1 MNAMSMRSNPLSWL
15 TQDFEEVLGNGRE
28 TWVPALDIREDAE
41 RFTVEVET
49 PGLKHDDIEVTFSND
64 QLVIKGGRKWEKAE
78 GTTWHRRERGY
89 GTFERTVT
97 FPTAVDSGKIDASF
111 KDGVLSIALPKA
123 EETKPHK
130 VQVKYLEKN

>member
-1 MNAMSMRSNPLSWL
+1 MSALSMRSNPLSWL

-28 TWVPALDIREDAE
+28 TWLPALDIREDAE
-41 RFTVEVET
+41 RFTVEVEAS
-49 PGLKHDDIEVTFSND
+49 GMKHDDIEVTFSEG

-78 GTTWHRRERGY
+78 GTTWHRQERGY

-97 FPTAVDSGKIDASF
+97 FPAAVDSGKIDASF

-123 EETKPHK
+123 EEAKPHK
-130 VQVKYLEKN
+130 IQVKYLEKN